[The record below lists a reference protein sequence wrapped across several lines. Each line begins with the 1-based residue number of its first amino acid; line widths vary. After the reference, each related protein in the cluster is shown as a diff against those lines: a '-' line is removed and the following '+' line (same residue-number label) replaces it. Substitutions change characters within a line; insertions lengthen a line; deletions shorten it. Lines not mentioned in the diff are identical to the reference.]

1 MTTDRQSFARGIL
14 ESLDDDGLL
23 LRLPQTEYRLR
34 LKLTVSA
41 SGVGVPPGKRIRG
54 TIRAEALRMHPASAG
69 GRFIEPIW
77 GEPRVVAGT
86 ILAVDEG
93 QRTVLVDAVVPFL
106 LTVREDQDLATLAPG
121 GLINCHVRSGAT
133 FTPAGS

>member
-1 MTTDRQSFARGIL
+1 MISDTQTIARGL
-14 ESLDDDGLL
+14 VESLDDDGLV
-23 LRLPQTEYRLR
+23 LRLPQTDYRLR
-34 LKLTVSA
+34 LKLTVPA
-41 SGVGVPPGKRIRG
+41 SEIAVPPGKRIRG
-54 TIRAEALRMHPASAG
+54 TIRAEALRMHPAAGG

-86 ILAVDEG
+86 VLAVDEE

-106 LTVREDQDLATLAPG
+106 LTAREDQDFSVLEPG
-121 GLINCHVRSGAT
+121 GLVNGHVRSGAT